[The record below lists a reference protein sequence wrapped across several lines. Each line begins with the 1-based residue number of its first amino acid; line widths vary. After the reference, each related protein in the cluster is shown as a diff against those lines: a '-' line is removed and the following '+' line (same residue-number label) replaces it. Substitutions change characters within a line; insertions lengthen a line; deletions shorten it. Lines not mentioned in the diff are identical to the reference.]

1 MLDEKGAGMVM
12 GVLSCSLDFF
22 KLVYPMS
29 GYQSGGYKRSQYPK
43 PFRNLLS
50 ALASVHFG
58 GNPKSGDSRAN
69 DLMKMMAAYDRPEKK
84 YACRGT

>member
-43 PFRNLLS
+43 AIQKTSFS
-50 ALASVHFG
+50 VGECAL
-58 GNPKSGDSRAN
+58 
-69 DLMKMMAAYDRPEKK
+69 
-84 YACRGT
+84 